1 MLTTLLRNS
10 LIFITLLGNYP
21 ALAEP
26 PRFIPLDAQGKPVTA
41 ASEATEATDS
51 ALQWPCVYDRETKL
65 TWEAKSPQPGLHYRL
80 NTFSWYNPD
89 PSSNGGLAGTP
100 GGNVKN
106 RQTVPTDTHSFV
118 KATNRTGWCGA
129 RDWRLPSRE
138 ELRSLVDYTI
148 LYPGPTLDPA
158 AFPHAVAQFYWSST
172 PMADVHDEAWGIGFA
187 FGFDYAYF
195 KSNLVQVRLVRNQPG
210 PVPE

>member
-1 MLTTLLRNS
+1 MSAILSRNS

-26 PRFIPLDAQGKPVTA
+26 SRFIPLDTQGRPITAQSGDGPH
-41 ASEATEATDS
+41 
-51 ALQWPCVYDRETKL
+51 WPCVYDRDTGL
-65 TWEAKSPQPGLHYRL
+65 TWEAKSAQPGLHYRL
-80 NTFSWYNPD
+80 NTFSWFNPD
-89 PSSNGGLAGTP
+89 RNSNGGLTGSL
-100 GGNVKN
+100 GNNVKN
-106 RQTVPTDTHSFV
+106 EKTVPTDTHSFMR
-118 KATNRTGWCGA
+118 ATNDAGWCGA

-148 LYPGPTLDPA
+148 PYPGPTLNQA
-158 AFPHAVAQFYWSST
+158 AFPHAVAQFYWSSS

-195 KSNLVQVRLVRNQPG
+195 KSNRVHVRLVRNRRGPEPG
-210 PVPE
+210 